1 MSGWASVGSCACGSR
16 SCPWC
21 GGLPVDTDDWRPRVL
36 TPEEVRELLE
46 EGRRNREHYQRE
58 IQRMRALTPEEW
70 SARVR

>member
-1 MSGWASVGSCACGSR
+1 MIDMSGWANVSECAD
-16 SCPWC
+16 
-21 GGLPVDTDDWRPRVL
+21 LPTLDEL
-36 TPEEVRELLE
+36 REARE